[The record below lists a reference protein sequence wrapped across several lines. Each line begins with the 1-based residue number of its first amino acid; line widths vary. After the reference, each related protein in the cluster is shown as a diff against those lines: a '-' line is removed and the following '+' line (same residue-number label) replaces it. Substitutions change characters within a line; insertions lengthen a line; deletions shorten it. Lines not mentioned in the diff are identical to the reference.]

1 MFDFHYLMALV
12 FFSCCFLVI
21 GIHQILSGKD
31 KILKDRLRKIAAPET
46 PLQVSETRGSAREK
60 ILRAASGLAFKF
72 RLFNRLNQEVDKSLM
87 HADIPLKSEE
97 FIFMV
102 AAASL
107 GTGTLSAVLLG
118 NPAFGVLLTI
128 SAALTAALWLRMAII
143 KRTNK
148 FNTQIGDAL
157 VLIANSL
164 RSGHSFLQAMDTV
177 RKEMPPPIARE
188 FGRTF
193 QEMHLGTPTEE
204 ALQNLAQRVDSE
216 DLDLVVTAVVI
227 QRQVGGNL
235 AEVLDNIAGTIRERI
250 RIKGEIRTITAQGKM
265 SGLVIGMLP
274 PALAAILTTINPS
287 YLKELFTHPL
297 GLYML
302 ATAVTME
309 IIGILL
315 IRKIVNIEV

>member
-1 MFDFHYLMALV
+1 MTQLQALMTVV
-12 FFSCCFLVI
+12 FFFCCLLVI
-21 GIHQILSGKD
+21 GLHQAVSDKD
-31 KILKDRLRKIAAPET
+31 RILKERLKKISLPDNPRQENIPPLLAKGRLISKAAHIAAKFS
-46 PLQVSETRGSAREK
+46 LFK
-60 ILRAASGLAFKF
+60 KLAGI
-72 RLFNRLNQEVDKSLM
+72 VDKSLTN
-87 HADIPLKSEE
+87 ADIPLKSEE
-97 FIFMV
+97 FIITIT
-102 AAASL
+102 ATSL
-107 GTGTLSAVLLG
+107 GSGLLGAVLLN
-118 NPAFGVLLTI
+118 NPAFGLLLSGTV
-128 SAALTAALWLRMAII
+128 ALVAVLWLRMAIQ
-143 KRTNK
+143 KRITK
-148 FNTQIGDAL
+148 FNAQIGDSL

-204 ALQNLAQRVDSE
+204 ALKNLAQRVASE
-216 DLDLVVTAVVI
+216 DLDLVVTAVII

-235 AEVLDNIAGTIRERI
+235 AEVLDNIAHTIRERI
-250 RIKGEIRTITAQGKM
+250 RIKGEIKTITAQGKI

-297 GLYML
+297 GWNML
-302 ATAVTME
+302 AAAVVME
-309 IIGILL
+309 IVGILL